1 MKNHFLRLLS
11 LLLCAAMVLGAVPGA
26 FAAEKDTNL
35 DAVSQEAMVETIIF
49 LPAEQHEALKAS
61 AYVKTPASSAA
72 LNQLQAEANVDQ
84 RYAALEAIMKTNPFV
99 MYRFTELI
107 IEDYNK
113 MMKSESILMGLI
125 WLDLLPH
132 QDKITGK
139 PGTLEE
145 VYSLMGVFLDVIRGN
160 AEKIAATEKL
170 LCQDENAKASYG
182 HYLEVQLG
190 KREAEKF
197 PYLNSEK
204 LTQDGGFHTGVEKL
218 DAAMN
223 NLLPDM
229 PEPEAPKAEIER
241 IAGTNRIKTAIASA
255 DKLKAV
261 LGVDKFQTI
270 VVANAM
276 NFPDALSG
284 SYLAAAT
291 KAPILL
297 YADGQA
303 LVTNYIRDNLTEG
316 GKVYILGGTGS
327 VSENIVSVLEG
338 IDCQRV
344 SGSGRYGTSLAII
357 QTADAILGTK
367 PGKILICDGTGFA
380 DSLSASATGLPI
392 LLVNGK
398 GDSLRD
404 DQKAYLESV
413 RGAELYAIG
422 GVNTIVPA
430 MMDALSAYDANGVE
444 RVAGNG
450 RELTSVAVANAFFPE
465 AKAVA
470 LASSLSFPDGLSGGP
485 VAYAMNMPLLLTRE
499 NKENIAES
507 YVNSN
512 GITEGYVIGGKDAVP
527 DAIANAVFGTE

>member
-11 LLLCAAMVLGAVPGA
+11 LQLCAAMVLCAVPGA
-26 FAAEKDTNL
+26 FAAEKDPNL

-61 AYVKTPASSAA
+61 AYAKIPASTAA
-72 LNQLQAEANVDQ
+72 LSQLQAEANVDQ

-107 IEDYNK
+107 IEDYNR
-113 MMKSESILMGLI
+113 MMKNESILMGLI

-132 QDKITGK
+132 QDKITGR
-139 PGTLEE
+139 PANLEE

-170 LCQDENAKASYG
+170 LYQDESAQASYG

-204 LTQDGGFHTGVEKL
+204 VTLDGGFRTGVEEL

-223 NLLPDM
+223 SLLPDM
-229 PEPEAPKAEIER
+229 PEPEKATVTR

-255 DKLKAV
+255 DKLKEV
-261 LGVDKFQTI
+261 LGVEKFNTI

-284 SYLAAAT
+284 SYLAAAAQ
-291 KAPILL
+291 APILL

-327 VSENIVSVLEG
+327 VSESIVSILEG

-344 SGSGRYGTSLAII
+344 SGSGRYGTSLEII
-357 QTADAILGTK
+357 KTADEILGTK

-398 GDSLRD
+398 GDTLRD

-413 RGAELYAIG
+413 RGAELYVIG
-422 GVNTIVPA
+422 GTGTIIPA
-430 MMDALSAYDANGVE
+430 MMDALKPYDADVE
-444 RVAGNG
+444 RVFGSG
-450 RELTSVAVANAFFPE
+450 RELTSVAVAEKFFPE
-465 AKAVA
+465 AKAAA
-470 LASSLSFPDGLSGGP
+470 LASSLKFPDGLSGGP

-499 NKENIAES
+499 TKESIAAS
-507 YVNSN
+507 YITERS
-512 GITEGYVIGGKDAVP
+512 ITEGYVIGGTDAVA
-527 DAIANAVFGTE
+527 DVTAKTVFGIE

>member
-11 LLLCAAMVLGAVPGA
+11 LLLCAAMVLCAVPGA
-26 FAAEKDTNL
+26 FAAEKDPNL

-61 AYVKTPASSAA
+61 AYAKIPASTAA
-72 LNQLQAEANVDQ
+72 LSQLQAEANVDQ

-107 IEDYNK
+107 IEDYNR
-113 MMKSESILMGLI
+113 MMKNESILMGLI

-132 QDKITGK
+132 QDKITGR
-139 PGTLEE
+139 PANLEE

-170 LCQDENAKASYG
+170 LCQDESAKASYG

-204 LTQDGGFHTGVEKL
+204 VTLDGGFRTGVEEL

-223 NLLPDM
+223 SLLPDM
-229 PEPEAPKAEIER
+229 PEPEKATVTR
-241 IAGTNRIKTAIASA
+241 ISGTNRIKTAIASA
-255 DKLKAV
+255 DKLKEV
-261 LGVDKFQTI
+261 LGVSKFQTI

-303 LVTNYIRDNLTEG
+303 LVTNYIKDNLTEG

-327 VSENIVSVLEG
+327 VSENIVSILEG

-344 SGSGRYGTSLAII
+344 SGSGRYGTSLEII
-357 QTADAILGTK
+357 KTADEILGTK

-398 GDSLRD
+398 GDTLRD

-413 RGAELYAIG
+413 RGAELYVIG
-422 GVNTIVPA
+422 GTGTIIPA
-430 MMDALSAYDANGVE
+430 MMDALKPYDADVE
-444 RVAGNG
+444 RIYGSG
-450 RELTSVAVANAFFPE
+450 RELTSVAVA
-465 AKAVA
+465 
-470 LASSLSFPDGLSGGP
+470 
-485 VAYAMNMPLLLTRE
+485 
-499 NKENIAES
+499 
-507 YVNSN
+507 
-512 GITEGYVIGGKDAVP
+512 
-527 DAIANAVFGTE
+527 